1 MDCKLRPWRP
11 DDAAQLAA
19 ILNNKSI
26 LDNLRDGIPFPYTL
40 DDAKAFIAARLIG
53 DKDLSFPFAIVR
65 HDQVIGSIGAS
76 RLNNIHFRSAEIG
89 YYIAQP
95 LWGQGLG
102 TSAVQQLCAR
112 LFADTDILRIFAE
125 PFARNAASCRVLEKA
140 GFQYEGTLRANAVKK
155 GEVLDMKMYALIR
168 A

>member
-26 LDNLRDGIPFPYTL
+26 LDSLRDGIPFPYTL
-40 DDAKAFIAARLIG
+40 DDAKAFIAARLSG

-76 RLNNIHFRSAEIG
+76 RLSNIHFRSAEMG
-89 YYIAQP
+89 YYVAQP
-95 LWGQGLG
+95 LWGQGIA
-102 TSAVQQLCAR
+102 TCAVRQLCAHI
-112 LFADTDILRIFAE
+112 FENTDIIRIFAE
-125 PFARNAASCRVLEKA
+125 PFARNIASCRVLEKA